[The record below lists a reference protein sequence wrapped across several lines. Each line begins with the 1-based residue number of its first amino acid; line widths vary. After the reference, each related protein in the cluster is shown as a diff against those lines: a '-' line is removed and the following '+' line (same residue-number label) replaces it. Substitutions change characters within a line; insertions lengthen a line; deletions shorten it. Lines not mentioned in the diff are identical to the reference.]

1 MTAGRPG
8 QSERF
13 MPRTR
18 PVVPPIHQSV
28 TYFLDDLAYKDIQD
42 GGLDEIWYGRF
53 RNPTVDVAADEVARL
68 EGAEAAFM
76 TSSGMGAIATTLL
89 TLLRHGD
96 HVVAAR
102 QVYGDT
108 RDLLVRDLPAWG
120 FDVVQV
126 DALDL
131 DAWRAAVVPGRT
143 RLLYVE
149 TLANPQLDLADLP
162 GIAEIAHEAGALLVV
177 DNTFA
182 TPYNVQPLTLGA
194 DVVVHSA
201 TKFLNGHS
209 DAIAGVVTGDAELVR
224 SVQQRIIT
232 LGTCLDPHA
241 AYQVWRGM
249 QTFEV
254 RMARSNQTARAL
266 ASVLADRA
274 DVVSVRHP
282 SLPGYER
289 AEVADRV
296 LRRDDDGPADRRNGH
311 LHRRR
316 RRRAGAAGDA
326 CLAGGLRGDQPGWG
340 GDAGQHTLQ
349 LLALLTDAGGAP
361 WPPASTTA

>member
-1 MTAGRPG
+1 M
-8 QSERF
+8 
-13 MPRTR
+13 
-18 PVVPPIHQSV
+18 
-28 TYFLDDLAYKDIQD
+28 
-42 GGLDEIWYGRF
+42 
-53 RNPTVDVAADEVARL
+53 
-68 EGAEAAFM
+68 
-76 TSSGMGAIATTLL
+76 
-89 TLLRHGD
+89 
-96 HVVAAR
+96 AAR

-131 DAWRAAVVPGRT
+131 DAWRRESFAAGPGV
-143 RLLYVE
+143 LYVE

-162 GIAEIAHEAGALLVV
+162 ALAEIAHEAGALLVV

-182 TPYNVQPLTLGA
+182 TPYNVQPLALGA

-209 DAIAGVVTGDAELVR
+209 DAIAGVVVGDAELVR

-282 SLPGYER
+282 SLPGY
-289 AEVADRV
+289 A
-296 LRRDDDGPADRRNGH
+296 RRRSPTGSCDATTTAADRRNGD
-311 LHRRR
+311 LHGRPE
-316 RRRAGAAGDA
+316 ATSGHCA
-326 CLAGGLRGDQPGWG
+326 
-340 GDAGQHTLQ
+340 
-349 LLALLTDAGGAP
+349 
-361 WPPASTTA
+361 